1 MRSFIKIYG
10 PPLLKSLQAL
20 EALAIDMPEVCI
32 MNPLI
37 SQARATGVLGT
48 TSDIMDYFSEIEVD
62 LSEVRCSTIISESG
76 EVLGEYD
83 FFFEWFRDPTTEE
96 LHQLMEKID
105 ETLAPLGCKYTITTK
120 D

>member
-10 PPLLKSLQAL
+10 PPLLKSIKKL

-32 MNPLI
+32 MDTLLAANP
-37 SQARATGVLGT
+37 QVLGAHA
-48 TSDIMDYFSEIEVD
+48 SDQMDFFSSLGHRELTE
-62 LSEVRCSTIISESG
+62 LRCSTLISESG
-76 EVLGEYD
+76 ELLGEYD

-105 ETLAPLGCKYTITTK
+105 EDLAPLGCKYTITTK